1 MRRFKHSIWDLF
13 EELTSDKEK
22 WNYYVDNDIQN
33 TAQDLFDNTNALLF
47 IKSAFKKGSKDR
59 ALDIVYRDNCE
70 ISQYRSNHT
79 LSAYLL
85 GIILRD
91 RLNIDMKELPQI
103 EDRAPTKNFLYFWS
117 LTCLYHD
124 YAFSVEEKSKEFV
137 EHIRDIDDFTKQ
149 FNITHSML
157 DESEFKDLI
166 VNYFNYRIKENGVI
180 DHGIAGAMLFYDG
193 LIKQYIEAMEKEG
206 ITKKQSFTHHGLK
219 YSREYKE
226 HILFVANTIAQHNM
240 WRANEFTAL
249 QYKNHHLEELI
260 PNSNNTH
267 KISFYDSGK
276 GQKNK
281 LLFLL
286 CLIDTIEPIKCLG
299 RDKNKNPITNPYIV
313 LEKLKISFDKNEKI
327 FSICC
332 PEKYFSDY
340 MNSIRW
346 ISDWMDVELVPD
358 ENEGLFT
365 ISINKPAQQELSVA

>member
-1 MRRFKHSIWDLF
+1 MRRFKYSIWDLF

-33 TAQDLFDNTNALLF
+33 TAQDLFDNTNALSF
-47 IKSAFKKGSKDR
+47 IKSAFKNGSKDR
-59 ALDIVYRDNCE
+59 VLDIINKYDCE
-70 ISQYRSNHT
+70 ISKYRSNHT

-91 RLNIDMKELPQI
+91 KMNIDMRELPQVD
-103 EDRAPTKNFLYFWS
+103 EAPKKNFLYFWS
-117 LTCLYHD
+117 LTCLFHD
-124 YAFSVEEKSKEFV
+124 YAFSIEEKSEEYV
-137 EHIRDIDDFTKQ
+137 VDILDIDGFIKY
-149 FNITHSML
+149 FGIEYSML

-166 VNYFNYRIKENGVI
+166 VNYFNYRIKEKGVI
-180 DHGIAGAMLFYDG
+180 DHGVAGALLLYDG
-193 LIKQYIEAMEKEG
+193 LIKQYTEAMEEEG
-206 ITKKQSFTHHGLK
+206 ITKKQSFMHHGLK
-219 YSREYKE
+219 YSRGYPEQ
-226 HILFVANTIAQHNM
+226 ILFVANTIAQHNM
-240 WRANEFTAL
+240 WRANELTTP
-249 QYKNHHLEELI
+249 QYRKYKLDKLI
-260 PNSNNTH
+260 PNSSNTH
-267 KISFYDSGK
+267 KINFHNSGK

-313 LEKLKISFDKNEKI
+313 LEKLTISFDRNEKK

-340 MNSIRW
+340 MNSVRG
-346 ISDWMDVELVPD
+346 ISDWMDVELTQD

-365 ISINKPAQQELSVA
+365 IRINKPAQHELSAA

>member
-137 EHIRDIDDFTKQ
+137 EDIRDIDDFTKH

-157 DESEFKDLI
+157 DGSEFKDLI

-180 DHGIAGAMLFYDG
+180 DHGIAGALLLYDG
-193 LIKQYIEAMEKEG
+193 LIKQYTEAMEEEG
-206 ITKKQSFTHHGLK
+206 ITKKQSFMHHGLK
-219 YSREYKE
+219 YSREYKQQ
-226 HILFVANTIAQHNM
+226 ILFVANTIAQHNM
-240 WRANEFTAL
+240 WRAKERDIPI
-249 QYKNHHLEELI
+249 YRDHHLEELI

-267 KISFYDSGK
+267 KISFHSYGK

-313 LEKLKISFDKNEKI
+313 LEKLKISFDSNEKK

-332 PEKYFSDY
+332 PEKYYSDY
-340 MNSIRW
+340 MNSIRE
-346 ISDWMDVELVPD
+346 IADWMDVELIQD

-365 ISINKPAQQELSVA
+365 IRINKPAKQELSAA